1 MGLWEESVDS
11 MLKSADLDP
20 GNASAVSGAAET
32 LTMMQEWSR
41 LKELLSRVRGHFG
54 DNSDIA
60 SLAAMLPIHSR
71 GDVARSRELY
81 DIVRPNI
88 GEMYLLATINLPWF
102 ERDFDGVIEAW
113 QQPEV
118 REYTAL
124 AGFAGFRELQLA
136 RAYRRLGETDR
147 ADVLLE
153 NAAQKL
159 ANIDRNRLDPL
170 VAFELDTLALV
181 LALQGQNSRAIAI
194 AEEATQLVSLQSDR
208 LDGSWHAQNLCL
220 VLALTG
226 ERDRALEILARM
238 IDKPAGF
245 NRWVLTLDPR
255 WDFFRDDERFND
267 LIRPLSLVE

>member
-124 AGFAGFRELQLA
+124 ACFAGFRELQLA

-226 ERDRALEILARM
+226 ERDRA
-238 IDKPAGF
+238 F
-245 NRWVLTLDPR
+245 
-255 WDFFRDDERFND
+255 
-267 LIRPLSLVE
+267 

>member
-1 MGLWEESVDS
+1 MHS
-11 MLKSADLDP
+11 MLQSADLDP
-20 GNASAVSGAAET
+20 ENAMAVSGAADT
-32 LTMMQEWSR
+32 LAIMQQWSR
-41 LKELLSRVRGHFG
+41 MEELLSSTRGRFG
-54 DNSDIA
+54 DNSDMA
-60 SLAAMLPIHSR
+60 SVAAMVPIFSR

-81 DIVRPNI
+81 ANVRPNV
-88 GEMYLLATINLPWF
+88 GENFVRATIDIPWF

-113 QQPEV
+113 QRPEV
-118 REYTAL
+118 RECMSL
-124 AGFAGFRELQLA
+124 AGSTGYRELQLA
-136 RAYRRLGETDR
+136 RAYRRLGEPER
-147 ADVLLE
+147 ADPLLE
-153 NAAQKL
+153 KAAQKL
-159 ANIDRNRLDPL
+159 ANIDRDRLDPL

-267 LIRPLSLVE
+267 PIRPLSLVE